1 MAEYEFMNPDFVEGN
16 TEEEIHERM
25 MASLPA
31 DIDDMPGGFPY
42 DFTMPVAIEKA
53 EIINF
58 IIPRTLM
65 IMFPQFA
72 WGDWLDLHG
81 MQCGLKRRE
90 ATKSTGYVKL
100 KGEDGVEIAV
110 GTVFCTP
117 ATNTNSSIEFESTEA
132 VVVAEGSAKVPIRAI
147 QAGNS
152 SNVAAGTITLALKP
166 ITGINNIVNELT
178 QYEQIVMLCG
188 HYEGFDERIREII
201 KPKEISLGD
210 FVLTG
215 GEIAALAII
224 DSVARFLPGVL
235 GNEASAQEDSFNQGL
250 LEYPQYTRPREFRG
264 QSVPDILLSGDHQK
278 IAKWRR
284 EQALRVTKERRPDLL
299 QKADLTEED
308 KTFLNRI

>member
-1 MAEYEFMNPDFVEGN
+1 MRISVLTLFPGMIEGVIQESLLKRAIENGKLKVAIYDIRDFAKNKHRQVDDTPFGGGN
-16 TEEEIHERM
+16 GMVMMVQPVFDCMEAAQAACQVKPHRVYLSPRGKTLDNSVVKRLAQMEEIV
-25 MASLPA
+25 L
-31 DIDDMPGGFPY
+31 
-42 DFTMPVAIEKA
+42 
-53 EIINF
+53 
-58 IIPRTLM
+58 
-65 IMFPQFA
+65 
-72 WGDWLDLHG
+72 
-81 MQCGLKRRE
+81 
-90 ATKSTGYVKL
+90 
-100 KGEDGVEIAV
+100 
-110 GTVFCTP
+110 
-117 ATNTNSSIEFESTEA
+117 
-132 VVVAEGSAKVPIRAI
+132 
-147 QAGNS
+147 
-152 SNVAAGTITLALKP
+152 
-166 ITGINNIVNELT
+166 
-178 QYEQIVMLCG
+178 LCG
-188 HYEGFDERIREII
+188 HYEGIDERISEALIDE
-201 KPKEISLGD
+201 EISLGD

>member
-1 MAEYEFMNPDFVEGN
+1 MRISVLTLFPGMIEGVIQESLLKRAIENGKLKVAIYDIRDFAKNKHRQVDDTPFGGGN
-16 TEEEIHERM
+16 GMVMMVQPVFDCMEAAQAACQVKPHRVYLSPRGKTLDNSFVKRLAQMEEIV
-25 MASLPA
+25 L
-31 DIDDMPGGFPY
+31 
-42 DFTMPVAIEKA
+42 
-53 EIINF
+53 
-58 IIPRTLM
+58 
-65 IMFPQFA
+65 
-72 WGDWLDLHG
+72 
-81 MQCGLKRRE
+81 
-90 ATKSTGYVKL
+90 
-100 KGEDGVEIAV
+100 
-110 GTVFCTP
+110 
-117 ATNTNSSIEFESTEA
+117 
-132 VVVAEGSAKVPIRAI
+132 
-147 QAGNS
+147 
-152 SNVAAGTITLALKP
+152 
-166 ITGINNIVNELT
+166 
-178 QYEQIVMLCG
+178 LCG
-188 HYEGFDERIREII
+188 HYEGIDERISEALIDE
-201 KPKEISLGD
+201 EISLGD

>member
-1 MAEYEFMNPDFVEGN
+1 MRISVLTLFPGMIEGVIQESLLKRAIENGKLKVAIYDIRDFAKNKHRQVDDTPFGGGN
-16 TEEEIHERM
+16 GMVMMVQPVFDCMEAAQAACQVKPHRVYLSPRGKMLDNSVVKRLAQMEEIV
-25 MASLPA
+25 L
-31 DIDDMPGGFPY
+31 
-42 DFTMPVAIEKA
+42 
-53 EIINF
+53 
-58 IIPRTLM
+58 
-65 IMFPQFA
+65 
-72 WGDWLDLHG
+72 
-81 MQCGLKRRE
+81 
-90 ATKSTGYVKL
+90 
-100 KGEDGVEIAV
+100 
-110 GTVFCTP
+110 
-117 ATNTNSSIEFESTEA
+117 
-132 VVVAEGSAKVPIRAI
+132 
-147 QAGNS
+147 
-152 SNVAAGTITLALKP
+152 
-166 ITGINNIVNELT
+166 
-178 QYEQIVMLCG
+178 LCG
-188 HYEGFDERIREII
+188 HYEGIDERISEALIDE
-201 KPKEISLGD
+201 EISLGD